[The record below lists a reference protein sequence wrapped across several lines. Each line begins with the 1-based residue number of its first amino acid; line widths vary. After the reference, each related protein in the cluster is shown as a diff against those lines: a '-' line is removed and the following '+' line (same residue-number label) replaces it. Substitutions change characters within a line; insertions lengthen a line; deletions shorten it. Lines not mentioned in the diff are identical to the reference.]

1 MSVSGPRVSIAVAH
15 WNRGAALERMLRNL
29 AELYGGTPGFLEVSI
44 CDDGSGRRGESAREA
59 IDRAA
64 VADLLSL
71 RLSILPAHEEP
82 RCPAL
87 AINVA
92 VESSTAP
99 VVVIQGGPEVTHR
112 GAEVLHGIETE
123 LLVEPDA
130 FVVAACWES
139 DLGTWYQH
147 SKEHPYCLHWTV
159 GISRNLWRRTGGID
173 LGLMAGHGY
182 DDNDLRNRI
191 IRAGGRIHERDDLVV
206 EHRKSLQEKVVG
218 RRGVEDF
225 WDGSLTAVN
234 RARYHE
240 QWGDFWPKRG
250 RPGE

>member
-1 MSVSGPRVSIAVAH
+1 
-15 WNRGAALERMLRNL
+15 MLRNF
-29 AELYGGTPGFLEVSI
+29 AELYGSEPGFLEVSI

-64 VADLLSL
+64 VAALLSP
-71 RLSILPAHEEP
+71 RLSILPVHDEP

-99 VVVIQGGPEVTHR
+99 VVVIQGGPEVTHH
-112 GAEVLHGIETE
+112 GPDVLREIELAVLADE
-123 LLVEPDA
+123 RA
-130 FVVAACWES
+130 FVVAACWET
-139 DLGTWYQH
+139 DLSQWYQH
-147 SKEHPYCLHWTV
+147 SKEHPYCLHWCI
-159 GISRNLWRRTGGID
+159 GISRKLWRAAGGID

-191 IRAGGRIHERDDLVV
+191 LRAGGVIQERDDLVV
-206 EHRKSLQEKVVG
+206 EHRKSLQEKYVG
-218 RRGVEDF
+218 RRGDRDF